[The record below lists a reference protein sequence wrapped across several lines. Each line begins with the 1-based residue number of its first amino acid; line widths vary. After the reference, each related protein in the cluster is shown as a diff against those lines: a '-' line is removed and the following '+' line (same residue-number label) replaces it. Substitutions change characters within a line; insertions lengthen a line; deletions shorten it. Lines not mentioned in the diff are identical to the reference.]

1 LAGFLVIPNP
11 NDVFAGGVD
20 ETHGLDPDQVAVA
33 MPIDLEVA
41 LLEVF
46 EFLYR
51 GVAIEIDLDDLCLF
65 PFLGGVNFAFP

>member
-1 LAGFLVIPNP
+1 
-11 NDVFAGGVD
+11 
-20 ETHGLDPDQVAVA
+20 

-51 GVAIEIDLDDLCLF
+51 EVAIEIDLDDLCLF